1 MRKNWFEN
9 FLFCSVIVLLISIV
23 GLEVLNNTNST
34 FTLNEMSK
42 KEDTSLLTSSSNYKK
57 AGVVSMSVSTL
68 KGVRFLVNGQREY
81 NSSTKDK
88 TINLAIADLD
98 VVEIDLRRCKEEE
111 VSVYI
116 LAVSDGIKTP
126 LVNQKYVFS
135 GGINKIFRV
144 KMK

>member
-23 GLEVLNNTNST
+23 GLEVLNNTNTT

-68 KGVRFLVNGQREY
+68 KGVRFLVNGRREY

-88 TINLAIADLD
+88 TINLALTDLD
-98 VVEIDLRRCKEEE
+98 VVEIDLRRCKEKE

-116 LAVSDGIKTP
+116 LAVSDGIKSP
-126 LVNQKYVFS
+126 LVNNDICFS
-135 GGINKIFRV
+135 IY
-144 KMK
+144 